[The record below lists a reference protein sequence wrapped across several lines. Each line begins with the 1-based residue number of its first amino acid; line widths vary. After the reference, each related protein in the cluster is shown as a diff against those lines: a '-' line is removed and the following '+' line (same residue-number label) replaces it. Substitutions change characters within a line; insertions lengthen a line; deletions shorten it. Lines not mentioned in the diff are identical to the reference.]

1 MFEFAAP
8 ARIIFG
14 AGALQNIGSVAA
26 RFGTRALVVT
36 GSSPVRAQSLISLLT
51 EHKIAVTVFS
61 VSGEPSVELARQ
73 GTQLGRDSAAEM
85 IIAMGGGS
93 VLDTG
98 KAIAA
103 LLTNP
108 GDPLDYLEVIGRG
121 QPITQ
126 QSAPFIAIPTTAGTG
141 SEVTSNAVLA
151 SESHR
156 VKVSLRSP
164 LMLARVAVIDPT
176 LTHSSPPA
184 VTAQSGLDALT
195 QVIEPFVSNK
205 ANPMTDA
212 LCRDGI
218 QRAARSLRLAYEQ
231 PDHAAAREDMA
242 LTSLYGGFAL
252 SNAKLGAVHG
262 FAGPFGGMFDA
273 PHGAICARLLPFVIE
288 ANIRAL
294 RERAPESDALRRYG
308 EIARM
313 LTGHADARAEDAAIW
328 ADDLS
333 TALDIAPLGR
343 YGITPDDYPTLIEKA
358 AVASSM
364 QGNPIKLTS
373 DEMRHIL
380 IAAQ

>member
-73 GTQLGRDSAAEM
+73 GTQLARDSAAEM